1 MVDHNVTSATDFHNA
16 PRTPPTTVDPKDSNE
31 YEHGFQRRRHRRIAV
46 ITAATCLLVVGAVVG
61 VASLSATNPTEV
73 QSSANSKI
81 DPRNSTNITSV
92 PNVVATNTII
102 LPKVTVQPS
111 TRHHN
116 DQYAKLN
123 DSSTYHDNRNRRAN
137 HHHHHILATSH
148 NPITHH
154 DYHTKAGGCHL
165 SATPPPPA
173 ATTSPPPPPP
183 AVITSPPPPPPSSA
197 ALGNDGAFLFQNNCG
212 KTLNLY
218 RSNAF
223 FTSLAPG
230 GSIQVDGTAQR
241 SQMFY
246 FGWDASGDATL
257 FETHFGADN
266 RFYYDISI
274 IPVRCGASWDV
285 CIGPSSFKLPMTVLV
300 RPASGANLQ
309 QFPTCK
315 TLSCGDA
322 TCPVAYKVPNDVKT
336 MVCPKQVSMTITAC

>member
-92 PNVVATNTII
+92 PNV
-102 LPKVTVQPS
+102 
-111 TRHHN
+111 
-116 DQYAKLN
+116 
-123 DSSTYHDNRNRRAN
+123 
-137 HHHHHILATSH
+137 
-148 NPITHH
+148 
-154 DYHTKAGGCHL
+154 
-165 SATPPPPA
+165 
-173 ATTSPPPPPP
+173 
-183 AVITSPPPPPPSSA
+183 
-197 ALGNDGAFLFQNNCG
+197 
-212 KTLNLY
+212 TLNLY